1 MRRTLAGL
9 PIVLGL
15 VFLLLLA
22 YPQRD
27 RMLKGQNDFVAFY
40 AGAKLVGTP
49 DLYSRAAN
57 LATIQE
63 TLGFSMVGTTYL
75 RPPFYAVILK
85 PLAALPYRTAYAIF
99 LGSLL
104 ISVLWFVFRFSRECR
119 ELPFFAALGVPLLTP
134 LCNGQDTPFLLV
146 ILGAS
151 ILLFRR
157 NRDFLAG
164 LVLSLCALKF
174 HLFLFLPLLLI
185 LKKRWRVLGGGA
197 CGSLALTALGL
208 LGAGT
213 GSIRQWVAVLRDP
226 WIAPGPESLPNLHG
240 LVLTLKGDIRVELLL
255 AATVGLIFLWITLKT
270 ENFEILLAVSLVCG
284 LLTSFHS
291 GTADDIL
298 LFPVFVLVLGSSSN
312 AVFRSLSALVLT
324 PIPYLMG
331 FAGSPYST
339 ILPVL
344 LVTWLIAAAVD
355 VWIARQARDRA
366 GLLNAQLQPSG
377 QQAP

>member
-1 MRRTLAGL
+1 M
-9 PIVLGL
+9 
-15 VFLLLLA
+15 
-22 YPQRD
+22 
-27 RMLKGQNDFVAFY
+27 
-40 AGAKLVGTP
+40 
-49 DLYSRAAN
+49 
-57 LATIQE
+57 
-63 TLGFSMVGTTYL
+63 
-75 RPPFYAVILK
+75 
-85 PLAALPYRTAYAIF
+85 
-99 LGSLL
+99 
-104 ISVLWFVFRFSRECR
+104 
-119 ELPFFAALGVPLLTP
+119 
-134 LCNGQDTPFLLV
+134 
-146 ILGAS
+146 
-151 ILLFRR
+151 
-157 NRDFLAG
+157 
-164 LVLSLCALKF
+164 
-174 HLFLFLPLLLI
+174 
-185 LKKRWRVLGGGA
+185 
-197 CGSLALTALGL
+197 
-208 LGAGT
+208 
-213 GSIRQWVAVLRDP
+213 RDP

-298 LFPVFVLVLGSSSN
+298 LFPVFVLVLGSSGN

-344 LVTWLIAAAVD
+344 LVIWLIAAAVD
-355 VWIARQARDRA
+355 AWIARQARDRA

>member
-104 ISVLWFVFRFSRECR
+104 VSVLWFVFRFSRECR
-119 ELPFFAALGVPLLTP
+119 ELPFFAALGVP
-134 LCNGQDTPFLLV
+134 
-146 ILGAS
+146 
-151 ILLFRR
+151 
-157 NRDFLAG
+157 
-164 LVLSLCALKF
+164 
-174 HLFLFLPLLLI
+174 
-185 LKKRWRVLGGGA
+185 
-197 CGSLALTALGL
+197 
-208 LGAGT
+208 
-213 GSIRQWVAVLRDP
+213 
-226 WIAPGPESLPNLHG
+226 
-240 LVLTLKGDIRVELLL
+240 
-255 AATVGLIFLWITLKT
+255 
-270 ENFEILLAVSLVCG
+270 
-284 LLTSFHS
+284 
-291 GTADDIL
+291 
-298 LFPVFVLVLGSSSN
+298 
-312 AVFRSLSALVLT
+312 
-324 PIPYLMG
+324 
-331 FAGSPYST
+331 
-339 ILPVL
+339 
-344 LVTWLIAAAVD
+344 
-355 VWIARQARDRA
+355 
-366 GLLNAQLQPSG
+366 
-377 QQAP
+377 